1 MSHRSALR
9 CLATA
14 ILGAVLLGGCV
25 TVPVQQY
32 ALVSLAQGSVGTRT
46 AAVCG
51 DPQNWAASGAGPGED
66 RGISALDSSRMRIA
80 SWNLHKQQDNGWR
93 EELERLSEQSDVLL
107 LQEAALTPE
116 LSSALAEARY
126 VWILASS
133 FVFGGTD
140 FGVVIAARVR
150 PVFFCTGRAFEPLLG
165 IPKSQLVAE
174 FPVAGAKTTLV
185 VATIHALNFTLD
197 LEPYRA
203 QLDSVGEALAR
214 HSGPIVLAGDF
225 NTWSEVREQ
234 SVDSLARRM
243 MLTAVAFPVDDRSR
257 FFGRPADWAY
267 VRGADVLDAVALKVT
282 SSDHNPLLVTL
293 RLR

>member
-1 MSHRSALR
+1 MSRRSALR

-14 ILGAVLLGGCV
+14 ILGAVMLGGCV

-32 ALVSLAQGSVGTRT
+32 ALVSLAQGSAGTRT
-46 AAVCG
+46 AALCG
-51 DPQNWAASGAGPGED
+51 DPQSWAASRAGAGED
-66 RGISALDSSRMRIA
+66 GVISALDSSRVRIV
-80 SWNLHKQQDNGWR
+80 SWNLHKQQDKGWR
-93 EELERLSEQSDVLL
+93 EELGRLSEQSDLLL

-150 PVFFCTGRAFEPLLG
+150 PVFFCTARAFEPLLG

-174 FPVAGAKTTLV
+174 FSVAGAKTTLV
-185 VATIHALNFTLD
+185 VATIHALNFTFD
-197 LEPYRA
+197 LKPYRG
-203 QLDSVGEALAR
+203 QLDSLGKELAR
-214 HSGPIVLAGDF
+214 HSGPMVLAGDF

-234 SVDSLARRM
+234 SVEAFARGLL
-243 MLTAVAFPVDDRSR
+243 LTAIAFPDDDRSR

-267 VRGADVLDAVALKVT
+267 VRDADVLGAVALKVT